1 MEEIESKLDE
11 LIKRSEKVINRSF
24 EEIEIGDTATFTRK
38 VTNQDILDFATL
50 TGDVNPIHIDED
62 FASKTMFK
70 GRIAHGIL
78 TVGFISTLLGTI
90 LPGKNVIYLSQN
102 CKFTAPVRIGDTIK
116 VVGKIIDKRPDKNIL
131 TIETNVYNHKDEMVL
146 EGSAIVMKKEQL

>member
-1 MEEIESKLDE
+1 MKSQHSKLIE
-11 LIKRSEKVINRSF
+11 RSRNIMDRPF
-24 EEIEIGDTATFTRK
+24 AEIAIGDTATFTRK

-50 TGDVNPIHIDED
+50 TEDVNPIHIDED
-62 FASKTMFK
+62 FAAGTMFK

-78 TVGFISTLLGTI
+78 TVGFISALIGTI

-116 VVGKIIDKRPDKNIL
+116 IVGEIIDKRPRKNIL
-131 TIETNVYNHKDEMVL
+131 TLQTNAYNQKDEIVL
-146 EGSAIVMKKEQL
+146 EGSAVVMKKEQS